1 MDLTHVLTDEMT
13 PETVL
18 RAQLGAGESLLWMGR
33 PSAGL
38 RRGDYGQLALGLACL
53 ALAAPLLW
61 LLLMPDE
68 TGSRNSVS
76 LFALFALLPLIRSV
90 IEVLRRS
97 RTVYAVTDRRI
108 LIASGR
114 RTTAVRSHLLRDL
127 SRVALSE
134 ELPDGRGTIQL
145 GSQLL
150 FDLIEQA
157 REVAE
162 TIRRAQMA
170 VRFPASY
177 GAAGASPS

>member
-61 LLLMPDE
+61 LLLTPDE
-68 TGSRNSVS
+68 TGSRNLIG
-76 LFALFALLPLIRSV
+76 LFALFALGFPLIRPGV
-90 IEVLRRS
+90 EVLRRS

-108 LIASGR
+108 LIVSGR
-114 RTTAVRSHLLRDL
+114 RTGAIRSHPLRDL

-145 GSQLL
+145 GSRLL
-150 FDLIEQA
+150 FDLIERA

-162 TIRRAQMA
+162 TIRRAQTA
-170 VRFPASY
+170 ARFPASY
-177 GAAGASPS
+177 GAGATPS